1 VVVLSLGEFLW
12 SLLAIFFMVSYF
24 MILFHVIVD
33 VFQRQDASGGKK
45 ALWLIALLVIP
56 LFAMIV
62 YMITNTTG
70 MEERSVRGPVAGA
83 GRYDDLRVSSPAGSA
98 SEIAKA
104 KDLLE
109 AGTINQDEFNRLKA
123 HALAG

>member
-12 SLLAIFFMVSYF
+12 SLLAILFMVSYF

-62 YMITNTTG
+62 YMIMNTTG

-83 GRYDDLRVSSPAGSA
+83 GRYDDPRVNSAGSA

-104 KDLLE
+104 KDLLD
-109 AGTINQDEFNRLKA
+109 AGTINQDEFNRMKA
-123 HALAG
+123 QALAG

>member
-1 VVVLSLGEFLW
+1 MTVLSLGEFLW
-12 SLLAIFFMVSYF
+12 SLLAIFFMVAYF
-24 MILFHVIVD
+24 MMLFHVIVD
-33 VFQRQDASGGKK
+33 VFRRQDASGGKK

-62 YMITNTTG
+62 YMITNTAG
-70 MEERSVRGPVAGA
+70 MEERNLRSPVAGA
-83 GRYDDLRVSSPAGSA
+83 ERYDDSRVASPAGSA

-104 KDLLE
+104 KDLLD